1 MFTTAQAPSVGF
13 KAETPPGRVLVMG
26 AGAVGCYV
34 GGCLQAAGVDVTFV
48 GRPRVLQALM
58 HHGLCLSDLDGG
70 SQRLDAPSL
79 RLATEIPADIA
90 PGLVLL
96 TVKSAATA
104 DAATQLQACLAAGTL
119 VVSLQNGISNAA
131 VAQHAAP
138 ALCVL
143 PGMVPYNIAEIA
155 PGHFHRGTT
164 GSLAAQAHP
173 ALRAWLL
180 WFERALTPL
189 ALYPDLLPVQWGKLL
204 LNLNNP
210 VNALSGRPLRTELL
224 ERGYRRVL
232 AALMDEAL
240 ETLQRANITP
250 AKIASIGPQWLP
262 TLLRLPT
269 PLFKALAARMLRMDD
284 KARSSM
290 ADDLVLNRLTEIDA
304 LCGEVVR
311 LAGTQGRSAPLNQKM
326 MALIQRWPTQRQAMS
341 PQALLAA
348 MALDV

>member
-1 MFTTAQAPSVGF
+1 MSTIAPPLSVGSEV
-13 KAETPPGRVLVMG
+13 ETPPRRVLVMG

-48 GRPRVLQALM
+48 GRPRVLHALSR
-58 HHGLCLSDLDGG
+58 HGLCLSDLDGG
-70 SQRLDAPSL
+70 SRRLGAPSL
-79 RLATEIPADIA
+79 HLATEIPVGIA

-104 DAATQLQACLAAGTL
+104 GAASQLQSCLPAGTL
-119 VVSLQNGISNAA
+119 VVSLQNGISNPA
-131 VAQHAAP
+131 VAQCAAP
-138 ALCVL
+138 ALCVV
-143 PGMVPYNIAEIA
+143 PGMVPYNIVEMA

-164 GSLAAQAHP
+164 GSLAAQTHP
-173 ALRAWLL
+173 ALRAWLP

-189 ALYPDLLPVQWGKLL
+189 VLYADLVPVQWGKLL

-210 VNALSGRPLRTELL
+210 VNALSGQPLRTELL

-240 ETLQRANITP
+240 GTLQHANITP

-269 PLFKALAARMLRMDD
+269 PLFRALAARMLRMDD

-290 ADDLVLNRLTEIDA
+290 ADDLASNRLTEIDA
-304 LCGEVVR
+304 LCGEIVR
-311 LAGTQGRSAPLNQKM
+311 LATTQGRSAPLNQRM
-326 MALIQRWPTQRQAMS
+326 MALIQRWPTQRQVMS
-341 PQALLAA
+341 PQALLVA
-348 MALDV
+348 MGLDS